1 MADSSRPDAH
11 GLTTAALCAAAGV
24 SRGTLRLYERE
35 GLLPAPR
42 RSANGYRHYATSEVQ
57 RLQAI
62 RAFKELGFTLREIA
76 LLLDER
82 EAARL
87 GTERLMRLAADQLV
101 HIDQRI
107 ARLHMVRG
115 YLADVAAG
123 DFSALDDPECR
134 FLCEFLALQA
144 GPAQSTGAAAAAPC

>member
-1 MADSSRPDAH
+1 MSAYPLSGTP
-11 GLTTAALCAAAGV
+11 GLTAAALCAAAG
-24 SRGTLRLYERE
+24 
-35 GLLPAPR
+35 
-42 RSANGYRHYATSEVQ
+42 EVQ

-87 GTERLMRLAADQLV
+87 GTERLMRLAADQLA

-144 GPAQSTGAAAAAPC
+144 RPAHPVGAAAAAPC

>member
-1 MADSSRPDAH
+1 MPAH
-11 GLTTAALCAAAGV
+11 PWPGRGLTTAALCAAAGV
-24 SRGTLRLYERE
+24 TRGTLRLYERE
-35 GLLPAPR
+35 GLLPAPQ
-42 RSANGYRHYATSEVQ
+42 RSANGYRHYAAGEVQ
-57 RLQAI
+57 RLHAI

-87 GTERLMRLAADQLV
+87 GPDRLRQLAAEQLTR
-101 HIDQRI
+101 IDQRM
-107 ARLHMVRG
+107 ARLQLVRG

-134 FLCEFLALQA
+134 FLCEFLALRA
-144 GPAQSTGAAAAAPC
+144 EPAPSPGAAAAAPC